1 MDFEVSTNLFQSEKF
16 LQWLSLKSSF
26 RENNR
31 GRWARQALPVT
42 DLFGIFEKI
51 TKMGLAGTPCD
62 RFICVFCTLCLLPDL
77 QKAKQ
82 AKMSKGKDL
91 FSHKGILEYLFLLC
105 LS

>member
-1 MDFEVSTNLFQSEKF
+1 MKFPQICSNLKSFYNGFPSRALSEKITKVGG
-16 LQWLSLKSSF
+16 LDRHSL
-26 RENNR
+26 
-31 GRWARQALPVT
+31 VT